1 MQDNILCFGELL
13 LRFSPMTNG
22 EWINQHLV
30 PVYIGGAELNVATAL
45 ANWNLPVKYFT
56 ALPDNYISDDIKAE
70 LVKRKIAISAI
81 QKTGRRIGAYYLQQG
96 RDLKHAA
103 VIYDRANSSFASL
116 KPGTIDW
123 EKILEDVTW
132 FHFSAICPALTEDTA
147 GLCREVVKIAALKGI
162 FISVDL
168 NYRAKL
174 WQYGKQPVEIMPELM
189 AYCNLVMG
197 NIWAANSLLGLPV
210 DAAIHEKKSKD
221 AYLAHAE
228 KTSAAICDRFPQC
241 KMVANTFRFDGNDG
255 AIQYY
260 ATLYT
265 EGKLFTSAEYSCNN
279 VIDKIGSGDCFMAGL
294 IYGCSNGLGAGQIVN
309 FSAAAAV
316 GKLQEQGD
324 GTKQTVEQVKL
335 QMR

>member
-81 QKTGRRIGAYYLQQG
+81 QKTGQRIGAYYLQQG

-123 EKILEDVTW
+123 EKILEDVKW

-147 GLCREVVKIAALKGI
+147 GLCREAGRLP
-162 FISVDL
+162 
-168 NYRAKL
+168 
-174 WQYGKQPVEIMPELM
+174 QPV
-189 AYCNLVMG
+189 
-197 NIWAANSLLGLPV
+197 
-210 DAAIHEKKSKD
+210 
-221 AYLAHAE
+221 
-228 KTSAAICDRFPQC
+228 Q
-241 KMVANTFRFDGNDG
+241 
-255 AIQYY
+255 
-260 ATLYT
+260 
-265 EGKLFTSAEYSCNN
+265 
-279 VIDKIGSGDCFMAGL
+279 
-294 IYGCSNGLGAGQIVN
+294 
-309 FSAAAAV
+309 
-316 GKLQEQGD
+316 
-324 GTKQTVEQVKL
+324 
-335 QMR
+335 

>member
-22 EWINQHLV
+22 EWINQHQV

-56 ALPDNYISDDIKAE
+56 ALPDNYMSDDIKTE
-70 LVKRKIAISAI
+70 LTKRKIDVSVI
-81 QKTGRRIGAYYLQQG
+81 QKSGQRIGAYYLQQG

-123 EKILEDVTW
+123 EKILEGVKW

-147 GLCREVVKIAALKGI
+147 DLCREVLKIAERKGI

-174 WQYGKQPVEIMPELM
+174 WQYGKQPTEVMPELA

-197 NIWAANSLLGLPV
+197 NIWAANSLLGMPV
-210 DAAIHEKKSKD
+210 DATIHDKKSKE
-221 AYLAHAE
+221 AYLEHAV
-228 KTSAAICDRFPQC
+228 KTSVAIQQRFPQC
-241 KMVANTFRFDGNDG
+241 KTVANTFRFDGNDG
-255 AIQYY
+255 TIHYY

-265 EGKLFTSAEYSCNN
+265 DGKLYTSAEYSCDN

-294 IYGCSNGLGAGQIVN
+294 IYGHNNGLEAGQLIN
-309 FSAAAAV
+309 FSAAAAF

-324 GTKQTVEQVKL
+324 GTKQTVEQVKQL
-335 QMR
+335 MR